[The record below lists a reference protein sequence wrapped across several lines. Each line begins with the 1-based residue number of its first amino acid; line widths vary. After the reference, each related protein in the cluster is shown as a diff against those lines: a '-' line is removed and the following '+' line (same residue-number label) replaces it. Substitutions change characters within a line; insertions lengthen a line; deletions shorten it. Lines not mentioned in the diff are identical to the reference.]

1 MANIVNVTTSNTFE
15 EWRVKTNEVGTAVGD
30 LDNLTSLNIGAA
42 DIVAALTLS
51 KSNVDTNT
59 GSVGVM
65 ADLYG
70 VHTNLVVASNDLDTR
85 TSTNLTSIGTMGSL
99 FGSHANLVVSSND
112 LNTRTITNLTSIGT
126 MGSLYGSKT
135 NLVTAINDAETRLG
149 AAEVDIGTWS
159 GYTGSSADITSA
171 ITAIELVQSNLSG
184 NYVDVAGDT
193 MTGALIAAGGVYAAT
208 GNYLNLGVNAINT
221 IRINSNNRVGVGKA
235 AHSSY
240 KVDVSG
246 TLNATDLKIGGE
258 SLDDRFL
265 AASEAG
271 GTSTIS
277 SVTEFSGAI
286 TMSKSLTLGSEKV
299 FDSHASTGI
308 TFTEYTQD
316 IVGAMFTGNTE
327 SGISAVYQDSDGT
340 VDFDVDDFTITLTGD
355 VGGVGTVTNL
365 GNVSFVTT
373 VADDSHNH
381 VISNVD
387 GLQSALNLKAA
398 LSDPDL
404 TGTPTAPTAGAATNN
419 TQLATTQYVTS
430 AITALGGVAPNL
442 LNTLNELAAAIGDDE
457 DFAGTMTQNL
467 AGKVGTSSIQ
477 ALSTAANAMTITG
490 HTITLAR
497 ADGSTDS
504 VTVPDNNDNT
514 QRAIHDTPVN
524 GATTTSISS
533 NWAFDNVKTAVP
545 AGAVFTDNNTTYS
558 VGDNGLTQKNLT
570 TALHT
575 LLSGATDNNTNSTLV
590 KRSSTGRV
598 AVNTLEVGKNG
609 GGDSEQFFY
618 DDNSN
623 DFRTLKWD
631 DSSSEFQ
638 VEDNGGTMRTMYHSG
653 NLPAATPHGIND
665 VIVNGS
671 TTTGKTIYINNNGPS
686 GGSDGDVWFEY

>member
-1 MANIVNVTTSNTFE
+1 
-15 EWRVKTNEVGTAVGD
+15 
-30 LDNLTSLNIGAA
+30 
-42 DIVAALTLS
+42 
-51 KSNVDTNT
+51 
-59 GSVGVM
+59 
-65 ADLYG
+65 
-70 VHTNLVVASNDLDTR
+70 
-85 TSTNLTSIGTMGSL
+85 
-99 FGSHANLVVSSND
+99 
-112 LNTRTITNLTSIGT
+112 
-126 MGSLYGSKT
+126 
-135 NLVTAINDAETRLG
+135 
-149 AAEVDIGTWS
+149 
-159 GYTGSSADITSA
+159 
-171 ITAIELVQSNLSG
+171 
-184 NYVDVAGDT
+184 